1 MDLNQS
7 QVPNRKL
14 QHKKKT
20 VKNPKSLQNRRLIH
34 DSKKVVGIQLFMIP
48 RKLLE
53 FNSERTARMTEM
65 TSMTTVKKTIARS
78 ASRLASSSGVR
89 VELSAVGAAA

>member
-1 MDLNQS
+1 
-7 QVPNRKL
+7 
-14 QHKKKT
+14 
-20 VKNPKSLQNRRLIH
+20 
-34 DSKKVVGIQLFMIP
+34 MIP

-53 FNSERTARMTEM
+53 FNSEHTARMTEM
-65 TSMTTVKKTIARS
+65 INMTTVKKTIARP